1 MIVPR
6 QARDEHREN
15 AQKRDDRFLAVGTIV
30 AIREFAVVVG
40 AVLAVTILKEPMD
53 CCKVHVLEISST
65 TRFLPACFLLPASCF
80 LLPATCHLL
89 PPFCFLLSS
98 CPLPA
103 RCCCFLPPASCH
115 LLPASF
121 FLLPPTCFLL
131 PASCHLLPASF
142 FLPATRPLLLL
153 PPTCFLL
160 LLI

>member
-65 TRFLPACFLLPASCF
+65 TRFLPACFLLPA
-80 LLPATCHLL
+80 TCHLL
-89 PPFCFLLSS
+89 PPLCFLLSS